1 MPSRVPSS
9 LAIATHRSTSPARGF
24 GCVSL
29 FQNNDRRR
37 DLISVNTRLGPRI
50 LQAHEGAQDTP
61 SARRLANR
69 PEIRHPCAT
78 VLKLWEIIWHL
89 VPNSVKEFPIPRG
102 TLARISVV
110 QTHRAGFLGRLLF
123 HDERAASR
131 VQLVAY
137 LGHGLPE
144 DMSPEESRNPR
155 NARHC
160 DAIVGGVDKKDIR
173 RAGELMERRS
183 NIAKIV
189 GEPFVVGGMNI
200 KDRRLHLVHPLSN
213 INDLHEPLSP
223 DGMKQHRSHEPIIW
237 TLAHEAR
244 IDRGC
249 ICAK

>member
-37 DLISVNTRLGPRI
+37 DLISVNARLGPRI
-50 LQAHEGAQDTP
+50 LQAHEGAQRTLC
-61 SARRLANR
+61 SLGNR
-69 PEIRHPCAT
+69 PEIRRPFAA
-78 VLKLWEIIWHL
+78 VPVKLWEIIWRL
-89 VPNSVKEFPIPRG
+89 APNRVFSKYRLIMRA
-102 TLARISVV
+102 LARIGVV
-110 QTHRAGFLGRLLF
+110 QAHRARFVGRRLL
-123 HDERAASR
+123 HKERTASPI
-131 VQLVAY
+131 QLVAY